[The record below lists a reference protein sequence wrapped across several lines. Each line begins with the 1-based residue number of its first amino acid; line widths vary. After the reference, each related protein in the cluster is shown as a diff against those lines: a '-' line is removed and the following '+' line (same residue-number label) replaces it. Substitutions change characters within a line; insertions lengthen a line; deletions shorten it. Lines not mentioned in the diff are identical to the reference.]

1 MAQEA
6 VHKLHA
12 HVYKGSLLSVT
23 LKKRLEK
30 NTHTSSSL
38 SKPKAP
44 NRASR
49 LIIRNLPFNITLQD
63 LRAIFLPYGP
73 IHSVHIPQTQGSD
86 GKETGKGFAFVWY
99 LSKKDAE
106 KALEGAN
113 GVSVRA
119 GIAGELVEG
128 KQKRKKTMREE
139 RKAKA
144 RVKAKK
150 EVDEVD
156 GDINVEQ
163 EGKEVDVGER
173 MIAVDWALSKEKWKE
188 EQAKMDVDVDDEAE
202 EEGEKRDSSHSDSD
216 SGSEDEDSEALGVHE
231 DESDSNEEVETEEPV
246 KPSLPPPESGTTLF
260 IRNLP
265 FLATEDELR
274 TL

>member
-139 RKAKA
+139 KKAKA
-144 RVKAKK
+144 KAKAKK

-202 EEGEKRDSSHSDSD
+202 EEEKGDSSHSDSD
-216 SGSEDEDSEALGVHE
+216 NGSEDEDSEALGVHE

>member
-1 MAQEA
+1 
-6 VHKLHA
+6 
-12 HVYKGSLLSVT
+12 
-23 LKKRLEK
+23 
-30 NTHTSSSL
+30 
-38 SKPKAP
+38 
-44 NRASR
+44 
-49 LIIRNLPFNITLQD
+49 
-63 LRAIFLPYGP
+63 
-73 IHSVHIPQTQGSD
+73 
-86 GKETGKGFAFVWY
+86 
-99 LSKKDAE
+99 
-106 KALEGAN
+106 
-113 GVSVRA
+113 
-119 GIAGELVEG
+119 
-128 KQKRKKTMREE
+128 MREE

-188 EQAKMDVDVDDEAE
+188 EQAKMDVDVDDGAE
-202 EEGEKRDSSHSDSD
+202 EEEKGASSHSDSD
-216 SGSEDEDSEALGVHE
+216 NGSEDEDSEALGVHE